1 MTEHD
6 NGADLRE
13 RLDYAMNDLSAP
25 DHLTEGVLSVGRR
38 LRRRRRIAAGGAG
51 VAAAAAVTAIV
62 VASLSSSPTTAGTDV
77 ATEPSAPKASADGN
91 GNGNGD
97 QSGLPSPGPDDVEW
111 TYPDRPDGW
120 WNMPA
125 TTMATELAE
134 LLPDGMQLTDAET
147 TNTDRAPGEAK
158 RELEGY
164 LTAVLRPA
172 GSGPGKVNMIFYPP
186 NSGEPV
192 PPPETLPDGGMR
204 MFGQGPTPA
213 EMTSCDPDWIVN
225 PEDCTEILGTDGNPI
240 GRILD
245 STGNGVRSL
254 SVELLTADGA
264 VVMINVAN
272 TLADKWPM
280 GATPSADEVPLDLAE
295 LRAIAENPVW
305 TSYED

>member
-13 RLDYAMNDLSAP
+13 RFDYAMNDLSAP
-25 DHLTEGVLSVGRR
+25 EHLTVGVLNDGRR
-38 LRRRRRIAAGGAG
+38 LRRRRRILVGAGG
-51 VAAAAAVTAIV
+51 VATAAAVTAIV
-62 VASLSSSPTTAGTDV
+62 VATLGGGSTSAETDF
-77 ATEPSAPKASADGN
+77 ATQPSAPKASA
-91 GNGNGD
+91 NGNGD

-125 TTMATELAE
+125 TTMAAELAE
-134 LLPDGMQLTDAET
+134 LLPEGMELTDAET

-172 GSGPGKVNMIFYPP
+172 EGGPGKVNMIFSPP

-192 PPPETLPDGGMR
+192 PPVETLPDGNMR
-204 MFGQGPTPA
+204 MFGQDATPA
-213 EMTSCDPDWIVN
+213 EMTSCDPDWIAN
-225 PEDCTEILGTDGNPI
+225 PEDCTEILDDDGNPI
-240 GRILD
+240 GRVLD

-254 SVELLTADGA
+254 SVDLLTADGA
-264 VVMINVAN
+264 VIMINVAN
-272 TLADKWPM
+272 TLADKWPT

-305 TSYED
+305 TSYEQ

>member
-1 MTEHD
+1 MTD
-6 NGADLRE
+6 LDPGADLRE
-13 RLDYAMNDLSAP
+13 RFDHAMNDLSAP
-25 DHLTEGVLSVGRR
+25 DNLTAGVLNDGRR

-51 VAAAAAVTAIV
+51 VATAAAIAAVV
-62 VASLSSSPTTAGTDV
+62 VASLGSSAPSVDTGFTTQP
-77 ATEPSAPKASADGN
+77 PSAPKATGN
-91 GNGNGD
+91 GNGDGD

-111 TYPDRPDGW
+111 SYPDHPDGW

-147 TNTDRAPGEAK
+147 TNTDRAPGEAE

-172 GSGPGKVNMIFYPP
+172 EGGPGKVNMIFSPP

-225 PEDCTEILGTDGNPI
+225 PEDCTEILDADGNPI
-240 GRILD
+240 GRVLD

-272 TLADKWPM
+272 TLADKWPA
-280 GATPSADEVPLDLAE
+280 GATASAEEVPLDLAE

-305 TSYED
+305 TSYQP